1 MDGVRKSCIYT
12 QQNTIQLLKKKENL
26 QYVTTWV
33 NLEDTAQWNDS
44 HRNEENPWFH
54 FHEVSKVA
62 EFTESKHETL
72 ISRGK
77 GKLVINSHR
86 FNSAS

>member
-1 MDGVRKSCIYT
+1 MLHIHTTEHYSAF
-12 QQNTIQLLKKKENL
+12 KKEGNPAVRDHMGEPGGH
-26 QYVTTWV
+26 Y
-33 NLEDTAQWNDS
+33 AQWNDS